1 MSIVSISWRPDAKA
15 LRKFGLVVIIGL
27 GLIGLLFQFYL
38 QKTTTAYALYAAA
51 AILGLPALTGTAIA
65 LPGYWL
71 WMGIAFVMGNI
82 MGRLLLSILFYGL
95 ITPMGFV
102 KRLSNDKL
110 RIRRKPRESY
120 WVDIRSE
127 GEEGRYERL
136 F

>member
-1 MSIVSISWRPDAKA
+1 MSIVSISWRPDKKA

-27 GLIGLLFQFYL
+27 CLIGLFFQFYL
-38 QKTTTAYALYAAA
+38 EKTTTAYALYAAA

-82 MGRLLLSILFYGL
+82 MGRVLLSILFYGL

-102 KRLSNDKL
+102 RRMSNDKL
-110 RIRRKPRESY
+110 RIRRKSRESY